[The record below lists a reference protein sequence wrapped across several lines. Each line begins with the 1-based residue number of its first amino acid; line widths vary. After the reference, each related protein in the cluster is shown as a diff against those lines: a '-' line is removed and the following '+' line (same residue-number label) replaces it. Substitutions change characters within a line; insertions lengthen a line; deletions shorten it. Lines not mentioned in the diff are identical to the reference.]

1 MNQVLKE
8 VRLPNEVSL
17 KLVHGDLTREQVDA
31 IVNAAN
37 EWLMHG
43 GGVAGAI
50 AAKGGERIQR
60 ESDEWVRRHGPI
72 THERPAWTSGG
83 KLPARYVIHAV
94 GPRWGEG
101 REEERLRITIRSALD
116 MARTL
121 GVNSIAFPLISA
133 GIFGYPPLEAARVI
147 SETLLSWA
155 KEHPQPAEVRL
166 VIYEHSLAETIGD
179 RWDEWLKP

>member
-1 MNQVLKE
+1 MNQVLRE
-8 VRLPNEVSL
+8 RRLPNEVSL
-17 KLVHGDLTREQVDA
+17 KLVRGDLTREQVDA

-50 AAKGGERIQR
+50 VAKGGESIQR

-83 KLPARYVIHAV
+83 RLPARYVIHAV

-116 MARTL
+116 RARAL

-133 GIFGYPPLEAARVI
+133 GIFGYPSLEAARVI
-147 SETLLSWA
+147 LETLLTWA
-155 KEHPQPAEVRL
+155 QEHPQPADVRL
-166 VIYEHSLAETIGD
+166 VIYEQSLAETIRD
-179 RWDEWLKP
+179 RWDVWLKL

>member
-1 MNQVLKE
+1 MNQLLREKQ
-8 VRLPNEVSL
+8 LANGVSL
-17 KLVHGDLTREQVDA
+17 KLVRGDLTQEQVDA

-50 AAKGGERIQR
+50 VRKGGEVIQR

-101 REEERLRITIRSALD
+101 QEEERLRTTIRGALEL
-116 MARTL
+116 AQSL
-121 GVNSIAFPLISA
+121 GVRSIAFPLISA
-133 GIFGYPPLEAARVI
+133 GIFGYPPLEAAQVI
-147 SETLLSWA
+147 LETMLTYVR
-155 KEHPQPAEVRL
+155 EHGQPADVRL
-166 VIYEHSLAETIGD
+166 VVYETSLAETI
-179 RWDEWLKP
+179 REQWDDWLKP